1 MTNKGIVTQ
10 VSGDVLTI
18 VFDRPEA
25 CGDCHNCM
33 RGSEDCAKHTIT
45 LRGKAEKGD
54 VVEVEI
60 DDSNVVAMSATA
72 YLIPLA
78 GFGLG
83 LGGGWLLS
91 RVLTGLNAEL
101 LMALCAVAGT
111 GLAYLVMRALDPRFA
126 KGRWEPRI
134 ISVTRP
140 AAKEEA

>member
-1 MTNKGIVTQ
+1 MV
-10 VSGDVLTI
+10 
-18 VFDRPEA
+18 
-25 CGDCHNCM
+25 
-33 RGSEDCAKHTIT
+33 
-45 LRGKAEKGD
+45 
-54 VVEVEI
+54 VEI
-60 DDSNVVAMSATA
+60 DDSYVMAMSATA

-91 RVLTGLNAEL
+91 HALTGLNAEL

-111 GLAYLVMRALDPRFA
+111 FLAYLVMRALDPHFA

-134 ISVTRP
+134 VSVTRP

>member
-10 VSGDVLTI
+10 VDGDVLTI
-18 VFDRPEA
+18 VFERHEA

-45 LRGKAEKGD
+45 LRGRANRGD

-60 DDSNVVAMSATA
+60 DDSNVMAMSATA

-83 LGGGWLLS
+83 LGGGWLLT
-91 RVLTGLNAEL
+91 RAVTALNGEL

-111 GLAYLVMRALDPRFA
+111 ALAYGVMRVLDPRFA
-126 KGRWEPRI
+126 KGRWEPKI
-134 ISVTRP
+134 ISVTSP
-140 AAKEEA
+140 AEQEKA